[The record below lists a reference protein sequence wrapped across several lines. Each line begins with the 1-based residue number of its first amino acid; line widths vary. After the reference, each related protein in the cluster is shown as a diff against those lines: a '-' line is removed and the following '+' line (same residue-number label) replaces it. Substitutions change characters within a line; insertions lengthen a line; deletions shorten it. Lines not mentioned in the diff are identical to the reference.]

1 LDNSIIFSV
10 FSGVSSVFFLVFEKF
25 RMLVRGSKSIKMT
38 DYNITPPSA
47 MMGLIK
53 VKNLITIQFELVVLT
68 DGVSS
73 YALAS

>member
-1 LDNSIIFSV
+1 
-10 FSGVSSVFFLVFEKF
+10 
-25 RMLVRGSKSIKMT
+25 
-38 DYNITPPSA
+38 